1 MNLSFSS
8 SLKQLTLVEGS
19 LSRKE
24 MKIFGSLPNL
34 EVLKLRRTAFF
45 SQKWITN
52 AGEFLQL
59 KYLLLENIALAHW
72 RVDRTHFPNLEH
84 LVLENFY
91 NFGEIPDEIREIPT
105 LRSIKLNG
113 CGGSVLTSAIDVK
126 RNNGDWEMMAFKF
139 LLLTLELDQHDLEGR
154 CLIGNTINVYFD

>member
-1 MNLSFSS
+1 
-8 SLKQLTLVEGS
+8 
-19 LSRKE
+19 

-45 SQKWITN
+45 SQKWIKN

-59 KYLLLENIALAHW
+59 KYLLLENIALARW

-105 LRSIKLNG
+105 LRSIELNG
-113 CGGSVLTSAIDVK
+113 CWFSFNFSNGRTRGTTEIGK
-126 RNNGDWEMMAFKF
+126 RWPSSSY
-139 LLLTLELDQHDLEGR
+139 
-154 CLIGNTINVYFD
+154 C